1 MNEYFFGPLME
12 HGLQNEINLLHAR
25 VCHALAD
32 SKRILLLYALASKPH
47 RVVDLMEL
55 LEVSQPTVSHHL
67 KVLRE
72 QGLVA
77 GRREGNETYYYLQ
90 DKRVIEA
97 LDLLRAVLRDM
108 LIRQAS
114 LVQHI
119 GDAGSEA

>member
-1 MNEYFFGPLME
+1 ME
-12 HGLQNEINLLHAR
+12 HELQNEINLLHAR

-32 SKRILLLYALASKPH
+32 PKRILLLYALASKPH

-72 QGLVA
+72 QGLMI
-77 GRREGNETYYYLQ
+77 GRREGNETYYYLL

-97 LDLLRAVLRDM
+97 LDLLRAVLRD
-108 LIRQAS
+108 LLLRQAN
-114 LVQHI
+114 LAQHI
-119 GDAGSEA
+119 GEPGNEA